1 VHDNEVELSGQV
13 VGREAL
19 RYTPAGIPILAFTVK
34 HESMQVE
41 GGISRQVGFEVEA
54 MAVGEVA
61 QRMDADALQAGRNVR
76 LQGFLASRS
85 RLSTRLMLH
94 VNRFE
99 FE

>member
-1 VHDNEVELSGQV
+1 MHDNEVRLSAQV

-19 RYTPAGIPILAFTVK
+19 RHTPAGVPILAFIVK
-34 HESMQVE
+34 HESTQVE
-41 GGISRQVGFEVEA
+41 GGVSRQVGFEVDA

-61 QRMDADALQAGRNVR
+61 QRMDAVQAGRRVR

-85 RLSTRLMLH
+85 RLSARIVLH
-94 VNRFE
+94 VNQFE

>member
-1 VHDNEVELSGQV
+1 VHDNEVELSGRV

-19 RYTPAGIPILAFTVK
+19 RHTPAGIPILTFTVK
-34 HESMQVE
+34 HESTQIE
-41 GGISRQVGFEVEA
+41 AGISRQVGFEVEA

-61 QRMDADALQAGRNVR
+61 RRMDADALQAGRSVH

-85 RLSTRLMLH
+85 RLSTRLVLH